1 MFHVSIAASECYSEH
16 LLNGELT
23 MAKQDLKDAKLKE
36 HIEAIEKHKSLLE
49 KLHLDSNTHLD
60 EVNNSISNLT
70 LTLEE
75 YLKVIGIP

>member
-1 MFHVSIAASECYSEH
+1 MSEPELKNTKFDAHV
-16 LLNGELT
+16 N
-23 MAKQDLKDAKLKE
+23 
-36 HIEAIEKHKSLLE
+36 AIEKHKALLE

-60 EVNNSISNLT
+60 KVSNSIEQLT

>member
-1 MFHVSIAASECYSEH
+1 
-16 LLNGELT
+16 
-23 MAKQDLKDAKLKE
+23 MAKQDLKDTKLQA
-36 HIEAIEKHKSLLE
+36 HVDAIEKHKALLE

-60 EVNNSISNLT
+60 EINGSISKLT

>member
-1 MFHVSIAASECYSEH
+1 MMSEPELKNTKFNAHV
-16 LLNGELT
+16 
-23 MAKQDLKDAKLKE
+23 D
-36 HIEAIEKHKSLLE
+36 AIEKHKVLLE

-60 EVNNSISNLT
+60 EVSNSIEQLT

>member
-1 MFHVSIAASECYSEH
+1 
-16 LLNGELT
+16 
-23 MAKQDLKDAKLKE
+23 MAKQDLKDTKLQE
-36 HIEAIEKHKSLLE
+36 HVDAIEKHKALLE

-60 EVNNSISNLT
+60 EINGSITKLT

>member
-1 MFHVSIAASECYSEH
+1 
-16 LLNGELT
+16 
-23 MAKQDLKDAKLKE
+23 MAKQDLKDSKLQE
-36 HIEAIEKHKSLLE
+36 HVDAIEKHKALLE

-60 EVNNSISNLT
+60 EINGSISKLT

>member
-1 MFHVSIAASECYSEH
+1 
-16 LLNGELT
+16 
-23 MAKQDLKDAKLKE
+23 MAKQELKDTKLKE
-36 HIEAIEKHKSLLE
+36 HVDAIEKHKALLE

-60 EVNNSISNLT
+60 EINGSITNLT

>member
-1 MFHVSIAASECYSEH
+1 
-16 LLNGELT
+16 
-23 MAKQDLKDAKLKE
+23 MAKQDLKDTKFKE
-36 HIEAIEKHKSLLE
+36 HAEAIEKHKALLE

-60 EVNNSISNLT
+60 EISNSIENLT

>member
-1 MFHVSIAASECYSEH
+1 M
-16 LLNGELT
+16 T
-23 MAKQDLKDAKLKE
+23 KQDLKDTKLKE
-36 HIEAIEKHKSLLE
+36 HVDAIEKHKLLLE

-60 EVNNSISNLT
+60 EINGSISKLT

>member
-1 MFHVSIAASECYSEH
+1 MEEPAMT
-16 LLNGELT
+16 N
-23 MAKQDLKDAKLKE
+23 KDLKNVKFQE
-36 HIEAIEKHKSLLE
+36 HAEAIEKHKALLE

-60 EVNNSISNLT
+60 EVTSSLEKLT

>member
-1 MFHVSIAASECYSEH
+1 M
-16 LLNGELT
+16 
-23 MAKQDLKDAKLKE
+23 QQLKDAKLKD
-36 HIEAIEKHKSLLE
+36 HVDAIEKHKLLLE

-60 EVNNSISNLT
+60 DLNSSISNLA